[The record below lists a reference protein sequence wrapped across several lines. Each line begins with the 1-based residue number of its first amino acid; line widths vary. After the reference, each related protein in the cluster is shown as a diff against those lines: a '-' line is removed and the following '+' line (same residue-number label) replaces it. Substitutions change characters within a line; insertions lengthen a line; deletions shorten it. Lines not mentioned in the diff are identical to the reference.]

1 MSCFSLSEAKIFN
14 SNIRWYDTS
23 DEKYIMENVRQVGQT
38 TSRLWRVGQDLITS
52 TPINDTSAQTKLYYF
67 QYFDLHI
74 QINIIYQWNEENI
87 SNNKKKTISHRV
99 TARGQGVCP
108 PYWMSCFSFF
118 FVSFIFPSTFT
129 SCHSWRN
136 LSILLVYLLTQQYR
150 MSISWGNIEIF
161 FILVCS
167 SKWWLN
173 ELFWKNDKANV
184 IMWSMQAHLDAD

>member
-87 SNNKKKTISHRV
+87 LYQIIKRKKLV
-99 TARGQGVCP
+99 TGWLPGAKVSVHHTGCHVSIFC
-108 PYWMSCFSFF
+108 

-129 SCHSWRN
+129 CHSWRN

-161 FILVCS
+161 SFLSV
-167 SKWWLN
+167 L
-173 ELFWKNDKANV
+173 ANGDWMNFFGKM
-184 IMWSMQAHLDAD
+184 IKQM

>member
-14 SNIRWYDTS
+14 SNIRWYNTS

-38 TSRLWRVGQDLITS
+38 TYRLWRVGQDLITS

-99 TARGQGVCP
+99 TARGKVSVHHTGCHV
-108 PYWMSCFSFF
+108 SLLFF
-118 FVSFIFPSTFT
+118 LVSFISCIFPSTFT
-129 SCHSWRN
+129 CHSWRN
-136 LSILLVYLLTQQYR
+136 LSIL
-150 MSISWGNIEIF
+150 
-161 FILVCS
+161 
-167 SKWWLN
+167 
-173 ELFWKNDKANV
+173 
-184 IMWSMQAHLDAD
+184 

>member
-108 PYWMSCFSFF
+108 PYWMSCFSSFF

-129 SCHSWRN
+129 CHSWRN

-161 FILVCS
+161 SFLSV
-167 SKWWLN
+167 L
-173 ELFWKNDKANV
+173 ANGDWMNFFGKM
-184 IMWSMQAHLDAD
+184 IKQM

>member
-1 MSCFSLSEAKIFN
+1 MFFFVRGNIFN

-38 TSRLWRVGQDLITS
+38 TSRLWRVGQDLPVITS
-52 TPINDTSAQTKLYYF
+52 TPINGTSAQTKLYYF

-108 PYWMSCFSFF
+108 PYWMSCFSFLF
-118 FVSFIFPSTFT
+118 CLLYFSENFYMSFLKKFKYTF
-129 SCHSWRN
+129 S
-136 LSILLVYLLTQQYR
+136 LSLNPTIQNEHFMRKY
-150 MSISWGNIEIF
+150 WDF

-184 IMWSMQAHLDAD
+184 IMWSMQGHLDAD